1 MAEGRLIMRTSQQGL
16 WPVSGEG
23 MGDVEGFQARL
34 SLRVVCAQIVWNLRL
49 RQLVALWAYLQMHS
63 SYGCGLTV
71 DHMS

>member
-1 MAEGRLIMRTSQQGL
+1 
-16 WPVSGEG
+16 